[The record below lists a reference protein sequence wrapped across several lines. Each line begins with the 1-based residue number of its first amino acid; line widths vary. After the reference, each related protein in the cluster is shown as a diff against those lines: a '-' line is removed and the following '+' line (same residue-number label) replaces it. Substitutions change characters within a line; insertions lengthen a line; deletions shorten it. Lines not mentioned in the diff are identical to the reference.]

1 MTAIKICGC
10 TSRGNVEL
18 AMAWGANYV
27 GFILAP
33 SARRIELRD
42 AAEIARDLPSSVIP
56 VAVLVNPTLDDVAE
70 IVRAIPRVQIQ
81 LSGDEAPSFV
91 ASIQAPVI
99 KSIHVAAANADAA
112 QLHLEC
118 NRFASA
124 RILFDTK
131 IGEAYGGTGQTF
143 AWDAIADVV
152 RVRDVFI
159 AGGLTAENVATCIAA
174 VHPFGVD
181 VRSGVETDGQK
192 DPVKVHA
199 FCKAVKDVDET

>member
-10 TSRGNVEL
+10 TSRGDVEL
-18 AMAWGANYV
+18 ALAWGAQYV

-33 SARRIELRD
+33 SVRRIELRL
-42 AAEIARDLPSSVIP
+42 AAEIAQDLPPGVFP
-56 VAVLVNPTLDDVAE
+56 VAVLVNPTRDHLAE

-81 LSGDEAPSFV
+81 LSGNETPEFV
-91 ASIQAPVI
+91 ASVTAPVI
-99 KSIHVAAANADAA
+99 KAVHVAASHADVATVRR
-112 QLHLEC
+112 EC

-143 AWDAIADVV
+143 PWETIADVA
-152 RVRDVFI
+152 REREVFV
-159 AGGLTAENVATCIAA
+159 AGGLTAENVAACIAA
-174 VHPFGVD
+174 VHPFAVD